1 LDTYHNQAS
10 KKAGAEP
17 EKPMITVVTL
27 TYLAALSNTPV
38 QAQSTPRERALAVF
52 DVATRLDGVKWYANH
67 TLVAVLSCGAG
78 DYCVTV
84 AGVEIDKG
92 TLGAT
97 LATVER
103 FVAGFDPPLHRPTP
117 TTCAYWQF
125 GIWVDMQDGYL
136 KCNPMSSDGGWDEDF
151 SAIEFACDHMVA
163 HANADFG
170 TSFTMDDFDK
180 GDDCSCV
187 T

>member
-1 LDTYHNQAS
+1 
-10 KKAGAEP
+10 
-17 EKPMITVVTL
+17 MITVVTL

-67 TLVAVLSCGAG
+67 TLVTVLYCGAG
-78 DYCVTV
+78 DYRVMV
-84 AGVEIDKG
+84 GGAEIDNG

-97 LATVER
+97 VATVAR
-103 FVAGFDPPLHRPTP
+103 FVAGFDPPHLRPTP

-151 SAIEFACDHMVA
+151 SAIEFACEHMLA